1 MAYWHMLTYK
11 CRPLHPL
18 FLFILL
24 VMTRRVVDVQIVLFN
39 IVDNGAGGG
48 IVLRVYDGG
57 IDELLV
63 DDTSF
68 WMSCGMRKIL

>member
-1 MAYWHMLTYK
+1 MA
-11 CRPLHPL
+11 
-18 FLFILL
+18 
-24 VMTRRVVDVQIVLFN
+24 RRVVDVQIVLFN

-48 IVLRVYDGG
+48 IVLRVHGGG